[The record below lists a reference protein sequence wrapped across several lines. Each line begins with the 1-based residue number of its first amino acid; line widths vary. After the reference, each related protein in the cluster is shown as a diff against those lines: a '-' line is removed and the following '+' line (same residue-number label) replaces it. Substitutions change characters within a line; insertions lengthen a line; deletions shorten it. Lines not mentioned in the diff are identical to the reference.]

1 MSQTFLSLFA
11 ATVVL
16 TAGVV
21 TIAAPGQN
29 TERPGYPTRPSVW
42 VENRGPAEAI
52 PIVLEGVAPSAPL
65 PVQVVGTPTV
75 NIGPAT
81 TVQARRIR
89 QQWEYRT
96 ISAPR
101 GQDVTAVLNSAGMD
115 GWEVT
120 GVQMVDQGG
129 TVFVLMRPL

>member
-1 MSQTFLSLFA
+1 MSQTFFSLFA

-42 VENRGPAEAI
+42 VENRGPAEAV
-52 PIVLEGVAPSAPL
+52 PVVLEGVATSAPL
-65 PVQVVGTPTV
+65 PVQMVGTPTV
-75 NIGPAT
+75 NIAPAT
-81 TVQARRIR
+81 TVQARHSR

-101 GQDVTAVLNSAGMD
+101 GQDVTAALNSAGMD
-115 GWEVT
+115 GWEVA
-120 GVQMVDQGG
+120 GVQMLDQGG

>member
-1 MSQTFLSLFA
+1 MSQTFFSLFA

-42 VENRGPAEAI
+42 VENRGPAEAV
-52 PIVLEGVAPSAPL
+52 PVVLENVATSAPL
-65 PVQVVGTPTV
+65 PVQIVGTPTV

-81 TVQARRIR
+81 TVQARHIR

-101 GQDVTAVLNSAGMD
+101 GQDVTAPLNSAGMD
-115 GWEVT
+115 GWEVA
-120 GVQMVDQGG
+120 GVQMLDQGG